1 MSLWP
6 RNKPMSQPPHYGRVG
21 AQHERPARDAVQYD
35 AKRAIDASHSE
46 RWHKTRKH
54 GLRAVVR

>member
-1 MSLWP
+1 
-6 RNKPMSQPPHYGRVG
+6 MSQPPHYGRVG

-54 GLRAVVR
+54 GLRAVVRG